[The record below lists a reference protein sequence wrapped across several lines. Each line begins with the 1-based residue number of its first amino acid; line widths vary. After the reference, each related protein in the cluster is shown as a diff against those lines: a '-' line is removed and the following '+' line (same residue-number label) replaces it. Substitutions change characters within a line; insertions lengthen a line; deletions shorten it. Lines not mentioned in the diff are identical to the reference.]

1 MNSVYRWLDK
11 FHQNHQ
17 FAIWQ
22 FFAMFV
28 AVYWF
33 TSTGNLSET
42 DDVYAFIYRTE
53 HFPFSQVSDPR
64 LMLYHMA
71 MRGLYLSVNGFTS
84 LFSYEVT
91 ALTTMR
97 CFSIV
102 CAALTLRLA
111 FRILIKHF
119 DVSQTAALSAVLFLA
134 FSYGYW
140 RYAAE
145 AEVYIPA
152 CLLILWVY
160 DRLLDAPVSGTNL
173 MLIAFVAGA
182 TVLFYQPSVIPL
194 FFAFPFL
201 FNVKREWKSCFVYLF
216 VGGVTVLAGYIW
228 GFSLYWDAPLSV
240 SEFQV
245 FLSQRSEEFMLPSMS
260 LKTVIFSVARS
271 GFSLMH
277 DFASANWV
285 FASQPV
291 LVLVEK
297 MFPQNVIAEEVYLAS
312 QVGWRLY
319 LLIFTQ
325 GMLGLMILA
334 LIIQGLKRVKKV
346 NVSRGLMVLIVWLA
360 INGAIIGRLNP
371 AGIEAWIMVFPPLM
385 ILVGVVILNV
395 LPNKFRALIF
405 ASIGVLVFHNI
416 VGGLSLVWDESYEY
430 HKVKG
435 KWAIEQG
442 SSKDL
447 IVVTGDAGFAETLRY
462 LSASKVVY
470 LSVHD
475 QLHIGEKLYLGRPEQ
490 IQAQTWGRDF
500 TGESV
505 ARVIQDT
512 WENGGRLMVF
522 EDFFYAGVPSP
533 GSSLWKLKDI
543 SQRVYEPDDVFAT
556 YVVAKREPK

>member
-1 MNSVYRWLDK
+1 MNSIYRWIDK
-11 FHQNHQ
+11 FHQNNH
-17 FAIWQ
+17 FAVWQ
-22 FFAMFV
+22 FVLMFV

-53 HFPFSQVSDPR
+53 NFPFTQVSDPR

-71 MRGLYLSVNGFTS
+71 MRGLYLLINGITS
-84 LFSYEVT
+84 LFSFEVS

-97 CFSIV
+97 CFSII
-102 CAALTLRLA
+102 CAALTLPLA
-111 FRILIKHF
+111 FRILTKHF
-119 DVSQTAALSAVLFLA
+119 NVSQMPALSAVLFLA
-134 FSYGYW
+134 FSYGFW

-160 DRLLDAPVSGTNL
+160 DKLLDAPVSIIKVV
-173 MLIAFVAGA
+173 LIAVVAGV

-201 FNVKREWKSCFVYLF
+201 FNLVKNWKGFFAYLSA
-216 VGGVTVLAGYIW
+216 GGLTVLAGYLW
-228 GFSLYWDAPLSV
+228 GFSLYWEAPFSV
-240 SEFQV
+240 GEFQV

-260 LKTVIFSVARS
+260 IKTILFSVARS

-319 LLIFTQ
+319 LLILTQ
-325 GMLGLMILA
+325 GILGMMILA

-346 NVSRGLMVLIVWLA
+346 TLNKGLIVLILWLA
-360 INGAIIGRLNP
+360 INGAVIGRLNP

-395 LPNKFRALIF
+395 LPEKFRTLTF
-405 ASIGVLVFHNI
+405 ASIGLLVFHNI
-416 VGGLSLVWDESYEY
+416 VGGLSLVWDESFEY

-475 QLHIGEKLYLGRPEQ
+475 QMHIGEKLYSGQPEQ
-490 IQAQTWGRDF
+490 IRAQTWGRDF
-500 TGESV
+500 SGESV
-505 ARVIQDT
+505 AQVIEDT

-543 SQRVYEPDDVFAT
+543 SQRIYAPEEVFAT
-556 YVVAKREPK
+556 YIVPKREPK